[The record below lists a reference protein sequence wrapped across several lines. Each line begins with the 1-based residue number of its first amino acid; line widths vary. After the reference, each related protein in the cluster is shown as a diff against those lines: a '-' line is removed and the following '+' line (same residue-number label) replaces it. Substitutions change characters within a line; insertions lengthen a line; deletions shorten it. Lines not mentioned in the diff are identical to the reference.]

1 MVDRSLIFDVGCN
14 HGQDSDF
21 YLKKGF
27 RVVAVEANPALCE
40 GLRRRFAQEIAE
52 GRFILVC
59 EAIAEQAGE
68 VEFYLNEIEN
78 IRSTIMPDH
87 AELAAALGRPP
98 TKTVVPSTTFPKL
111 IEKFGVPYFM
121 KVDIEGADLLCLE
134 GLTPFDELPLF
145 LSTEYPMS

>member
-14 HGQDSDF
+14 DGQDSDF

-87 AELAAALGRPP
+87 ADLSRRARKTSDKDGRP
-98 TKTVVPSTTFPKL
+98 
-111 IEKFGVPYFM
+111 
-121 KVDIEGADLLCLE
+121 VDNLPEADREIWRAVFHEGRYRGSGPA
-134 GLTPFDELPLF
+134 
-145 LSTEYPMS
+145 LS

>member
-1 MVDRSLIFDVGCN
+1 
-14 HGQDSDF
+14 
-21 YLKKGF
+21 
-27 RVVAVEANPALCE
+27 
-40 GLRRRFAQEIAE
+40 
-52 GRFILVC
+52 VC
-59 EAIAEQAGE
+59 EAIAEEEGE

-87 AELAAALGRPP
+87 AELATALGRPP

-134 GLTPFDELPLF
+134 GLVPFDEVPLF
-145 LSTEYPMS
+145 LSTEYPMSLAGQIRVLHLLQKIGLPALSGDRSNVGPVASPSAAGARRSVCRR

>member
-14 HGQDSDF
+14 DGQDSDF

-27 RVVAVEANPALCE
+27 RVVGVEANPALCE
-40 GLRRRFAQEIAE
+40 ALKKRFAQEIAE

-87 AELAAALGRPP
+87 AELAAALGRLSDKDGRP
-98 TKTVVPSTTFPKL
+98 
-111 IEKFGVPYFM
+111 
-121 KVDIEGADLLCLE
+121 VDNLPIADREVWHAIFHEGRYRGSGSA
-134 GLTPFDELPLF
+134 
-145 LSTEYPMS
+145 LSRGISSL